1 MKRMT
6 REQRRR
12 LRVKLYGIFVAVVF
26 VAFAA
31 LLAVAI
37 RYGIYVQRLV
47 KEYAESPYGGAQVV
61 TMPENFDEDAF
72 KWACTRYELEKDA
85 ALYLQLRR

>member
-12 LRVKLYGIFVAVVF
+12 LRVKLYGAFVAILFVTVV
-26 VAFAA
+26 A
-31 LLAVAI
+31 LIVTAI
-37 RYGIYVQRLV
+37 RYGIYVKRLV
-47 KEYAESPYGGAQVV
+47 EEYAESPYGNAQVV
-61 TMPENFDEDAF
+61 TLPENFDEDAF
-72 KWACTRYELEKDA
+72 RRASTRYELEKDA